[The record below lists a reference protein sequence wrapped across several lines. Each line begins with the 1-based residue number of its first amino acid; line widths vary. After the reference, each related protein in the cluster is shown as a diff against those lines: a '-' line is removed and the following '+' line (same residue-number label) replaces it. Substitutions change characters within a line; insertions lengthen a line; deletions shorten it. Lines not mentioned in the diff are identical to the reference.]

1 MEIKL
6 SWPPKELNPNA
17 RIHHHA
23 LARAKAAYK
32 AACGWEM
39 KAQGVQSIDATALH
53 VSLTFYPPNR
63 IRRDLDNMLSSMK
76 AGLDALSDVL
86 GVDDS
91 LWSITITKAQETG
104 GYVLIEVEQKS

>member
-6 SWPPKELNPNA
+6 PWPPKELNPNA
-17 RIHHHA
+17 RLHHHA

-39 KAQGVQSIDATALH
+39 KAQGVKKLSASALH
-53 VSLTFYPPNR
+53 VSLTFYPPDR
-63 IRRDLDNMLSSMK
+63 RHRDLDNMLSSMK
-76 AGLDALSDVL
+76 AGLDALSAAV

-91 LWSITITKAQETG
+91 LWSITIKKAPETG
-104 GYVLIEVEQKS
+104 GFVLINVEQKS